1 MKGEN
6 LKYFKIFFCL
16 LIFTSVTFSDQLAWI
31 TKEQAEETVEYF
43 KEKNIKQ
50 VVLWCACCDKDP
62 KTLVDVSRIYYKP
75 ADDPNYFEVYI
86 EGTNPLLGQLINQP
100 VDLAYVHVK
109 RGTKWRCL
117 GKELK
122 FECDPCT
129 KSFKY

>member
-1 MKGEN
+1 MK
-6 LKYFKIFFCL
+6 FSIAIFLMFFL
-16 LIFTSVTFSDQLAWI
+16 ARVTFSDQLAWI
-31 TKEQAEETVEYF
+31 TKDQAEETVKYF
-43 KEKNIKQ
+43 KENDIKQ
-50 VVLWCACCDKDP
+50 VVLWCACCDKDQ
-62 KTLVDVSRIYYKP
+62 KVLVDVTRIYYKP

-117 GKELK
+117 GRELK

>member
-1 MKGEN
+1 MK
-6 LKYFKIFFCL
+6 KIII
-16 LIFTSVTFSDQLAWI
+16 LICFIIVSGITFSDQLAWI
-31 TKEQAEETVEYF
+31 TKQQAEQTVQYF
-43 KEKNIKQ
+43 ESKEIKQ
-50 VVLWCACCDKDP
+50 AILWCACCDNDP
-62 KTLVDVSRIYYKP
+62 KMLIDVIKVHYKP
-75 ADDPNYFEVYI
+75 ASDVNYYEVYI
-86 EGTNPLLGQLINQP
+86 EGTNPLTGAIFNQP